1 MSLDILIKN
10 RYDTNELKHLIKI
23 TVNHNRIVNLDFSGI
38 EIIDEK
44 NIGKYF
50 QNFHTIWKL

>member
-50 QNFHTIWKL
+50 QNFHIIWKL